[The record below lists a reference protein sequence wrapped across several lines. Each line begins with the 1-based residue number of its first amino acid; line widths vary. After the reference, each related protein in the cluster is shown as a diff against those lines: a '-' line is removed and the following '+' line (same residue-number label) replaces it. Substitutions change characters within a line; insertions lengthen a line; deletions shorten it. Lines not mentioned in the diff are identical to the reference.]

1 MPDARDRDRFIL
13 MAEDDEEDR
22 MLVRQALQEAGL
34 EARRLEEVPDG
45 EALLQ
50 ALLGEGAGA
59 AGMRPDLVLL
69 DLNMPRK
76 DGREALAEIKRHP
89 ELRRIPVIVLTTS
102 SAEEDVLRSYDDGA
116 NSYIRKPVT
125 FEGLVQ
131 AMRTLGLYWFDTVAL
146 PPAG

>member
-1 MPDARDRDRFIL
+1 
-13 MAEDDEEDR
+13 
-22 MLVRQALQEAGL
+22 LQEAGL